1 MDLLNKAKEFLDT
14 VEIKAGEFVY
24 DQKNNIKIAKVCSE
38 LKRNYEKLGRLCYR
52 KCKNLAIDDNEFDA
66 TMLKIETLKK
76 ELECLRNG
84 DVEYSSDSY
93 VFEDGELVVE
103 DNNQDL
109 GE

>member
-52 KCKNLAIDDNEFDA
+52 KIKNISIDDNEFDA
-66 TMLKIETLKK
+66 IITRIELLKE
-76 ELECLRNG
+76 ELNCLRDGN
-84 DVEYSSDSY
+84 VEYSSDCF
-93 VFEDGELVVE
+93 VFDDDLVSKE
-103 DNNQDL
+103 ANDEQ
-109 GE
+109 